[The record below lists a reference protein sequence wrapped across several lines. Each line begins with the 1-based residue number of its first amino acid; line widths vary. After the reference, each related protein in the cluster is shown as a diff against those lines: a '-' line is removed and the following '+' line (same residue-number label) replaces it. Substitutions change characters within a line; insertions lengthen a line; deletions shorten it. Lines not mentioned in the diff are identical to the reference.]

1 MNFLDRRQRRDI
13 TQAMRDAVL
22 EDLPE
27 LALIANDELRGKCS
41 EVWCL
46 ALSETSFARIRDVP
60 GESNPGQFALR
71 HGDQA
76 THLRGVT
83 RIALSIA
90 EEFASMDPR
99 VRIDRDLVIAGGL
112 THDVGKPW
120 EFDPD
125 NRARWTG
132 DASASGQP
140 SLRHPVYGA
149 HLCIA
154 VGLPEEIAHI
164 ALAHSFE
171 GEHLIRSL
179 ECLIVQRADHLWWS
193 VAGGCG
199 LLQPGG
205 DEILAARKIVPRALQ
220 GKEAEG
226 KKNR

>member
-1 MNFLDRRQRRDI
+1 MNFLDQRPRREI
-13 TQAMRDAVL
+13 TQGMRDAVL

-27 LALIANDELRGKCS
+27 LAMITHEELRRRCI
-41 EVWCL
+41 EAWCL
-46 ALSETSFARIRDVP
+46 ALSETSFARVSDVP

-71 HGDQA
+71 RGDQA

-90 EEFASMDPR
+90 DEFAAMDPG

-120 EFDPD
+120 EFDPE

-132 DASASGQP
+132 DPAACGLP
-140 SLRHPVYGA
+140 SLRHSVYGV

-154 VGLPEEIAHI
+154 AGLPEELAHI
-164 ALAHSFE
+164 ALAHSME

-179 ECLIVQRADHLWWS
+179 ECIIVQRADHLWWS
-193 VAGGCG
+193 IAGGCG
-199 LLQPGG
+199 LLQSNG
-205 DEILAARKIVPRALQ
+205 DPILAARKIVPRPLSA
-220 GKEAEG
+220 
-226 KKNR
+226 

>member
-1 MNFLDRRQRRDI
+1 MNFLDRHDRREI
-13 TQAMRDAVL
+13 TDALRAMVI

-27 LALIANDELRGKCS
+27 LALITHDELRRKCV

-46 ALSETSFARIRDVP
+46 ALSETSFGRISEIP

-71 HGDQA
+71 RGDQA
-76 THLRGVT
+76 AHLRGVT
-83 RIALSIA
+83 RIALSVA
-90 EEFASMDPR
+90 DEFASMDPD

-112 THDVGKPW
+112 THDVGKAW
-120 EFDPD
+120 EFDPA
-125 NRARWTG
+125 NRARWTN
-132 DASASGQP
+132 DPSAAGLP

-154 VGLPEEIAHI
+154 AGLPEEIAHI

-193 VAGGCG
+193 IAGGCG
-199 LLQPGG
+199 LLKPGG
-205 DEILAARKIVPRALQ
+205 NAILESRKIVPRPLRGQ
-220 GKEAEG
+220 GEG
-226 KKNR
+226 RS

>member
-1 MNFLDRRQRRDI
+1 MHFPDRRPRREI
-13 TQAMRDAVL
+13 TEALRATVL
-22 EDLPE
+22 DDLPE
-27 LALIANDELRGKCS
+27 LAQIGNEELRHQCV

-46 ALSETSFARIRDVP
+46 ALAESSFARISDIP
-60 GESNPGQFALR
+60 GDSNPGQFALQR
-71 HGDQA
+71 GNQA

-90 EEFASMDPR
+90 QEFAAMDAG

-120 EFDPD
+120 EFDAA
-125 NRARWTG
+125 NRARWAG
-132 DASASGQP
+132 DPSAAGLP

-149 HLCIA
+149 HLCLMA
-154 VGLPEEIAHI
+154 GLPEELAHI

-193 VAGGCG
+193 IAGGCG
-199 LLQPGG
+199 LLQPSS
-205 DEILAARKIVPRALQ
+205 DTILEARKIVPRPL
-220 GKEAEG
+220 
-226 KKNR
+226 RD

>member
-1 MNFLDRRQRRDI
+1 MNFLDRRNRREI
-13 TQAMRDAVL
+13 TDALRATVMK
-22 EDLPE
+22 DLPE
-27 LALIANDELRGKCS
+27 LALITHDELRRKCV

-46 ALSETSFARIRDVP
+46 ALSETSFRRVSEIP

-71 HGDQA
+71 RGDQA
-76 THLRGVT
+76 SHLRGVT
-83 RIALSIA
+83 RIALSVA
-90 EEFASMDPR
+90 DEFASMSPD

-112 THDVGKPW
+112 THDVGKAW
-120 EFDPD
+120 EFDPA
-125 NRARWTG
+125 NRARWT
-132 DASASGQP
+132 DDPSAAGLP

-193 VAGGCG
+193 IAGGCG
-199 LLQPGG
+199 LLEPGG
-205 DEILAARKIVPRALQ
+205 NAILESRKIVPRPLRGQ
-220 GKEAEG
+220 GRG
-226 KKNR
+226 RS